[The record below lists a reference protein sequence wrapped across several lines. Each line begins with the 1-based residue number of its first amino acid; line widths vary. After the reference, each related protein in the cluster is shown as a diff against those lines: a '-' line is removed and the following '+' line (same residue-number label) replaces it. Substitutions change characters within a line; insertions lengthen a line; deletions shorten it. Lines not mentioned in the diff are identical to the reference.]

1 MSTVLTGVT
10 ITGIRRL
17 TNSRN
22 GNPRFDVAFSDGTVA
37 TTQSDASVSY
47 DVTNKRNSGEKL
59 DVTLTKAGKISHWT
73 VAK

>member
-1 MSTVLTGVT
+1 MSNVLHGVT

-17 TNSRN
+17 TNSRD
-22 GNPRFDVAFSDGTVA
+22 GNPRYDVAFSDGTIAA
-37 TTQSDASVSY
+37 TSSDASVSY
-47 DVTNKRNSGEKL
+47 DVMNKRNSGEKL